1 MAVER
6 ELRKYV
12 PGDMVHM
19 ELTIEHDAMN
29 LENAFARFINESNP
43 QFHLVLCKEFLG
55 ITREET
61 DGHTQSRVSVEA
73 AVPAGLPTGEYVL
86 EQIHIRCSS
95 GRIYQFTENMLPNPR
110 TRFVGAEEPT
120 HTMRL
125 RDTILMD

>member
-12 PGDMVHM
+12 PGDMVRM

-61 DGHTQSRVSVEA
+61 DDHAQSRVLVEA
-73 AVPAGLPTGEYVL
+73 AVPAGLPTG
-86 EQIHIRCSS
+86 
-95 GRIYQFTENMLPNPR
+95 
-110 TRFVGAEEPT
+110 
-120 HTMRL
+120 
-125 RDTILMD
+125 